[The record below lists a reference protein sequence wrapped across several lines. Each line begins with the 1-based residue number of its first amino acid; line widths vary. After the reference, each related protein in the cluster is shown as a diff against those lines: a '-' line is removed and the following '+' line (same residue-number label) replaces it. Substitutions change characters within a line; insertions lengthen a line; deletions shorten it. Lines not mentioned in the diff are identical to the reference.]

1 MGCGARLG
9 VCVGWGCGGGLTVA
23 YVDNN
28 YTFSV
33 HFSSNQYCTSPVTVD
48 VSSSSVTLASYLT
61 QKTGCGTHRA
71 PWRVEAEPGQRI
83 NITMLDFGWKS
94 DGFQSTLG
102 TPKCS
107 VYGYILEGS
116 LSINR
121 TICGGTLRERH
132 VYLSSSSN
140 VDIAIATPKQDASN
154 FLLNI
159 EGTQLKADYMNL
171 RIK

>member
-1 MGCGARLG
+1 M
-9 VCVGWGCGGGLTVA
+9 GWGCGGGLTVA

-94 DGFQSTLG
+94 EGFHSTLG
-102 TPKCS
+102 THKCS
-107 VYGYILEGS
+107 AYGYILEPS
-116 LSINR
+116 LSTNR

-132 VYLSSSSN
+132 AYLSSSSS
-140 VDIAIATPKQDASN
+140 VDIVLTTPEQDAVN

-159 EGTQLKADYMNL
+159 ES
-171 RIK
+171 R